1 MVVGAS
7 TFTGCG
13 AALYVLY
20 ETVITETLGGLLS
33 LLSMVAVV
41 GDQPRPMFWLPLL
54 IAGAAVLVAL
64 AINVASLWWSQTKP
78 RGGHYVFQMFALAGT
93 MVTLV
98 FTLYI
103 SVSVVLMHYPELLH
117 DPFGTQ
123 AAADKREGEAALA
136 AERAREQ
143 AHRLEMEER
152 NAKIERERAMR
163 KQ

>member
-1 MVVGAS
+1 MAVGVSA
-7 TFTGCG
+7 FTGCG
-13 AALYVLY
+13 VALYVLY
-20 ETVITETLGGLLS
+20 QTVIAETLGGLFS
-33 LLSMVAVV
+33 LLSIFTSNGA
-41 GDQPRPMFWLPLL
+41 QPRPLLWPPLL
-54 IAGAAVLVAL
+54 IAGAAVLVTL
-64 AINVASLWWSQTKP
+64 VINVASLWWSHPKP
-78 RGGHYVFQMFALAGT
+78 QGRHYVFQMFTLAGT
-93 MVTLV
+93 VVTLV

-103 SVSVVLMHYPELLH
+103 SVSIVLMHYPALLH

-152 NAKIERERAMR
+152 NAKTERERALR